1 MADINSIFIPK
12 RISALLR
19 NIYRDKVTVICA
31 PDGSGKSTLLRG
43 FTSRTRPDGTSV
55 RFITDADSTGSCF
68 AQICSHIFGKEY
80 SEPVTDRESLTLRQQ
95 FEKTYRKNRL
105 LLVVDCDYSQDTLL
119 GNQRTARL
127 LKECSCAN
135 FVFLCS
141 SINQYHQ
148 KLSEQLGFTLLD
160 RSDISLTREETLEY
174 ARRCNI
180 RVNID
185 EVFRECEGG
194 FLGTRLC
201 FMLAAQGQ
209 NFCGLT
215 SVGRLFHAVLLNHSA
230 RMHGAISI
238 ASAFGSVTGEFCCDL
253 RSFNPIAEYFGAD
266 LLNADA
272 IFDELVKLRR
282 EIPLLDLD
290 LRRRS
295 VRFHPILRQAIY
307 RIFQTFPDSVQHD
320 MRICFGREFRREQK
334 DYYAFCEFFMA
345 GEYELASQIHNN
357 ERITYSLLIKSQG
370 MLRNFI
376 TNCPLTC
383 KPAVPRLLRISAML
397 MHTDLKPVARERF
410 AEIIRFINSSPD
422 YSPSDRREL
431 LSYAYALRANEDF
444 YVLDKMGA
452 SIKRAYDLFKGRCE
466 YESPLF
472 AWTMYSPTVFFLIHR
487 RGYSIHTETAQFTR
501 YQHMY
506 TEMLDHGRFTEII
519 FAGEAKYAQ
528 GDLHG
533 ALELLSAAAS
543 LCTGTNRVAT
553 RLTAMYCAAKCCLY
567 LGDHARF
574 FEYVRAILRTE
585 RQYSSREESRCAR
598 LIIGLLRTLRGGDHD
613 DIWYAICAE
622 ESDPI
627 MNRFTAPYYSM
638 VRAGFLISVGNYES
652 LAEIV
657 PDYLDTAA
665 ASGNEAAEIKLRLLG
680 AKALAAVGRWESAVK
695 YAAEALEYARTD
707 GLTSMPAEFHAL
719 FPDLLPQIKSLLPQE
734 IQPFADDVMSLSRE
748 FLRGVETVRTYE
760 MTYFSNTR
768 EDNFAEHYLVPL
780 KRLVASTDSLRQELG
795 LSEMAYSYAIMAVSG
810 VSNKEMSRLF
820 GASCDSIKS
829 SLKRTY
835 SLLGVKNR
843 RGLIGKIP
851 TLK

>member
-19 NIYRDKVTVICA
+19 NIYTDRVTIVCA

-55 RFITDADSTGSCF
+55 RFITEADSTGSCF
-68 AQICSHIFGKEY
+68 AQICAQVTGKEY
-80 SEPVTDRESLTLRQQ
+80 SEPVSDREFITLRQQ
-95 FEKTYRKNRL
+95 FADSGRQKKL
-105 LLVVDCDYSQDTLL
+105 LLVVDCAYGLDALL
-119 GNQRTARL
+119 GNRRTAQL
-127 LKECSCAN
+127 LAECTCAN

-141 SINQYHQ
+141 SMKHYYRR
-148 KLSEQLGFTLLD
+148 LAEFLGFTFID
-160 RSDISLTREETLEY
+160 RSAVSMTREETLEY

-180 RVNID
+180 RVNIN
-185 EVFRECEGG
+185 EVYRECEGG

-201 FMLAAQGQ
+201 FMLASQGK
-209 NFCGLT
+209 NFTGLT
-215 SVGRLFHAVLLNHSA
+215 SVGRLIHAVLMNHSA
-230 RMHGAISI
+230 RMHGALSIS
-238 ASAFGSVTGEFCCDL
+238 SAYGGVPAEICSDL
-253 RSFNPIAEYFGAD
+253 RSFNPVTEFFGAD
-266 LLNADA
+266 LMDPDA
-272 IFDELVKLRR
+272 IFGELVKLRR
-282 EIPLLDLD
+282 EIPLLELD

-307 RIFQTFPDSVQHD
+307 RIFQTFPENVQHA

-334 DYYAFCEFFMA
+334 DYYAFCEFFLA
-345 GEYELASQIHNN
+345 GEYELASQIHNT
-357 ERITYSLLIKSQG
+357 ERITYSLLIKSRG

-376 TNCPLTC
+376 MSCPLSC
-383 KPAVPRLLRISAML
+383 KAAIPRLLRTSAML
-397 MHTDLKPVARERF
+397 MHTDLKPVVQERF
-410 AEIIRFINSSPD
+410 SEIIRHINTSPD
-422 YSPSDRREL
+422 YAPTERREL
-431 LSYAYALRANEDF
+431 LSYAYALRANEDL

-452 SIKRAYDLFKGRCE
+452 SIKRAYDLFRGRRE

-487 RGYSIHTETAQFTR
+487 RGHSIHTETAQFTR

-528 GDLHG
+528 GDLTG

-567 LGDHARF
+567 LGDHIRF
-574 FEYVRAILRTE
+574 FDYVRAILRTE
-585 RQYSSREESRCAR
+585 RLYSSREESFCAR
-598 LIIGLLRTLRGGDHD
+598 LIIGLLRTLRGGSHD
-613 DIWYAICAE
+613 DIWYAICAD

-627 MNRFTAPYYSM
+627 MNRFTAPYYAM
-638 VRAGFLISVGNYES
+638 IRAGFLISVRNYES
-652 LAEIV
+652 LAEKIA
-657 PDYLDTAA
+657 DYIDSAA
-665 ASGNEAAEIKLRLLG
+665 AAGNAAAAIKLRLIG
-680 AKALAAVGRWESAVK
+680 AKALSAIGRWDTAVK
-695 YAAEALEYARTD
+695 YTTEALDFARAD
-707 GLTSMPAEFHAL
+707 GLHSMPAEFHAL
-719 FPDLLPQIKSLLPQE
+719 FPDMLPQVKSLLPQE
-734 IQPFADDVMSLSRE
+734 IQPFADDVMSLGRE

-760 MTYFSNTR
+760 ITYLSNAR
-768 EDNFAEHYLVPL
+768 QDNFAEHYLVPL
-780 KRLVASTDSLRQELG
+780 KRLMAATENKRSELG

-820 GASCDSIKS
+820 GVSCDSIKS